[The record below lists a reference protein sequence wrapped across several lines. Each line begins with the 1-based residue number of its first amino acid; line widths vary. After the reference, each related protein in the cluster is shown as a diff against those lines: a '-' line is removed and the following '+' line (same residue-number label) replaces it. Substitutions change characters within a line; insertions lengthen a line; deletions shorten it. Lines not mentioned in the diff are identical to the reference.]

1 MAFRFNFIMDLTQSF
16 KKSELCISAILLCY
30 TALTI
35 LFTTIEAV
43 YHSIDKGSWRFTE
56 FLINYQGGYV
66 RRGLIGEIL
75 YFLKQRL
82 NIEPI
87 LIIWILCILSS
98 LAVSWILIHQFRKGN
113 LSLWVLPLCSCL
125 SGADF
130 LRKDFTCYLLIAA
143 WLYTYSKKINTPFK
157 LLLINSIGILL
168 FNIHEASF
176 FIVFPFAF
184 LCLLTEPHT
193 KRSYHYLTILIQGI
207 AFGIVILNKGDTTI
221 ARKIQDSWALYYP
234 NPFAKEL
241 ITTIQS
247 IGWETEK
254 TILMHLHE
262 NFLRSSFGIQGWFSK
277 PIVWASTF
285 FIIPNLLFRKYSF
298 TYRKE
303 SVEVRNFLALLII
316 QFVSLSPLFF
326 FLSCD
331 PVRILSYWTISTFLI
346 YTFIPDKIGFCYP
359 VCLRKITERVQ
370 QFIFFRQSLAL
381 SIAGMFFLCISFTC
395 TDVKD
400 AFYRSIV
407 GTFYRFGECLYSH
420 FWG

>member
-1 MAFRFNFIMDLTQSF
+1 
-16 KKSELCISAILLCY
+16 
-30 TALTI
+30 
-35 LFTTIEAV
+35 
-43 YHSIDKGSWRFTE
+43 
-56 FLINYQGGYV
+56 
-66 RRGLIGEIL
+66 
-75 YFLKQRL
+75 
-82 NIEPI
+82 
-87 LIIWILCILSS
+87 
-98 LAVSWILIHQFRKGN
+98 
-113 LSLWVLPLCSCL
+113 
-125 SGADF
+125 
-130 LRKDFTCYLLIAA
+130 
-143 WLYTYSKKINTPFK
+143 
-157 LLLINSIGILL
+157 
-168 FNIHEASF
+168 
-176 FIVFPFAF
+176 
-184 LCLLTEPHT
+184 
-193 KRSYHYLTILIQGI
+193 
-207 AFGIVILNKGDTTI
+207 
-221 ARKIQDSWALYYP
+221 
-234 NPFAKEL
+234 
-241 ITTIQS
+241 
-247 IGWETEK
+247 
-254 TILMHLHE
+254 MHLHE
-262 NFLRSSFGIQGWFSK
+262 NFFRSSFGIQGWFSK

-359 VCLRKITERVQ
+359 ACLRKITERVQ